1 MAKIINETDKH
12 YDNAYADDEYLIIQK
27 FQNNLAGSI
36 NWVRYLQNILPQ
48 QVLLQKYP
56 DGVATVE
63 ARISEVTLIKKFDR
77 LAQNLSGQVLSDY
90 MDWKLILSEVTY
102 LDDRFLDVGFEL
114 DRVLQGSVERPA
126 HWKECKNVLINVFP
140 ALIERVYIQRY
151 MNVNATKVQIEEMFL
166 NVKKE
171 FHSMLDHNGWMDEQ
185 TKIAAFEKLQKLK
198 VLIGYMD
205 SIFNETKLEKLYS
218 EFTVI
223 PGQPFAEAMDSLNIL
238 MNQKSMLQL
247 LDPVEVEFSSLGIN
261 GFYYPIKNV
270 IVLTGGI
277 LQGVFFNS
285 TTRPISMN
293 YGSIGVVL
301 AHEIT
306 HGFDNNGSLHDEF
319 GNVRNWWKKE
329 TAAAFQK
336 QKQCFVDQYDA
347 ITVNGLDGLHIN
359 GKMTQGENIADNG
372 GMRAAYNAMEI
383 ALEKNS
389 IASQQKLKGLEEFSA
404 EQLFFINYAFSWCT
418 NQRPEAAI
426 FGAVYD
432 VHSPPEARVN
442 VVLAN
447 MPQFSNHF
455 KCQSGTPMN
464 PKKRCQ
470 VW

>member
-12 YDNAYADDEYLIIQK
+12 YDNVYADDKYLILK
-27 FQNNLAGSI
+27 EFQNTLAATI
-36 NWVRYLQNILPQ
+36 NWARYLQNTFPR
-48 QVLLQKYP
+48 QVLLQKFP
-56 DGVATVE
+56 DGVANVE
-63 ARISEVTLIKKFDR
+63 VRISEVTLIK
-77 LAQNLSGQVLSDY
+77 
-90 MDWKLILSEVTY
+90 
-102 LDDRFLDVGFEL
+102 EL
-114 DRVLQGSVERPA
+114 DRVLQGSTERA
-126 HWKECKNVLINVFP
+126 AKWKECKNVLVTVFP
-140 ALIERVYIQRY
+140 AIIER
-151 MNVNATKVQIEEMFL
+151 VNATKVQLEEMFQ

-171 FHSMLDHNGWMDEQ
+171 FHLMLDQNGVEIFK
-185 TKIAAFEKLQKLK
+185 TLKKIFKIQLRTLK

-218 EFTVI
+218 EFSI
-223 PGQPFAEAMDSLNIL
+223 LPGQPFHEAMTLLNIFI
-238 MNQKSMLQL
+238 NQKAMLQL
-247 LDPVEVEFSSLGIN
+247 LELVEVEFSSLGIN

-285 TTRPISMN
+285 STRPISMN

-306 HGFDNNGSLHDEF
+306 HGFDNNGRLHDEF

-329 TAAAFQK
+329 TAEAFQN
-336 QKQCFVDQYDA
+336 QKHCFIDQYDA
-347 ITVNGLDGLHIN
+347 ITVEGLHGLHIN
-359 GKMTQGENIADNG
+359 GNMTQGENIADNG
-372 GMRAAYNAMEI
+372 GMRAAYNAMKR
-383 ALEKNS
+383 ALEENPM
-389 IASQQKLKGLEEFSA
+389 AAQQKIAGMEEFSA

-447 MPQFSNHF
+447 MEQFSSHF
-455 KCQSGTPMN
+455 NCPLGTVMN
-464 PKKRCQ
+464 PKKRCK